1 MSEEKGYLKFLINE
15 PIYLVKE
22 PVDSST
28 VEVVAPSEETV
39 EEKVETQTADQ
50 SKQEVTDPV
59 DLVAEPEV
67 EKKQE
72 APGPEEKVIVIPTK
86 KLLVIYQFEEAE
98 ALPVHLKKLMLK
110 IIGAVGID
118 VMQGVY
124 VNRSFKEIPSAL
136 ADFENI
142 LIFSSSTDLKL
153 EGYKMTA
160 QYETQQFGNT
170 RALVSDELHLLDQQ
184 VPLKRKLWGVLQE
197 MFPKD

>member
-50 SKQEVTDPV
+50 SKQEVADPV
-59 DLVAEPEV
+59 DLVAEPEID
-67 EKKQE
+67 KKQE
-72 APGPEEKVIVIPTK
+72 APVPEEKVVVIPTK

-124 VNRSFKEIPSAL
+124 VNPAFKELPSQL
-136 ADFENI
+136 SDFENI
-142 LIFSSSTDLKL
+142 LVF
-153 EGYKMTA
+153 G
-160 QYETQQFGNT
+160 TQQNLTFKGYQDSHRYAIQEFAHT
-170 RALVSDELHLLDQQ
+170 RVLVSDELSLVSQQ
-184 VPLKRKLWGVLQE
+184 IPLKKQLWTALQK
-197 MFPKD
+197 MFPK